1 MDEKE
6 EDKSEESFQ
15 RHLIF
20 YQKLNKKIKDIQNE
34 IQSST
39 DAKILKHLNDRID
52 AIKLDKTRIR
62 KLFPDVNNET
72 WKDPDL

>member
-20 YQKLNKKIKDIQNE
+20 YQKLNKTIQDIKNE
-34 IQSST
+34 IQIST
-39 DAKILKHLNDRID
+39 DAKILKHLNERIE
-52 AIKLDKTRIR
+52 AMELDITRIR
-62 KLFPDVNNET
+62 KLFPEVKDENWNNL
-72 WKDPDL
+72 K